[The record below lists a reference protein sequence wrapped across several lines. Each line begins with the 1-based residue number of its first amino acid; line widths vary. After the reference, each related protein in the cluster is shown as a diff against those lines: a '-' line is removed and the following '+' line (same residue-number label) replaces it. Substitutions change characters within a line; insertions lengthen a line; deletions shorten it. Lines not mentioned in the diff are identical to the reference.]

1 MKITLV
7 TPSLFCGGA
16 ERVVVSLAEGF
27 ESHGHQVTVITGTE
41 KDTDFYQLP
50 PGVKRIPLG
59 IMGISK
65 NPLDAIKSNL
75 NRVVT
80 LRKAIES
87 SQPDIVMS
95 HLTETNVLTVLATL
109 NTEYPVLITEHCDP
123 NLISYGRFW
132 ETLRRLVYPFAT
144 KLVSVSQGVEDYFT
158 WLPQNKKEVIYN
170 PFFVSK
176 NASSQIEI
184 PSGVDPER
192 KWIMSMGRLTNQ
204 KGFDILLKAFAK
216 IAAKYP
222 QWQLIILGEGEL
234 RQELEELKAELN
246 LGKQVVLPGRVKN
259 PFLLMER
266 AEFFVMSSRFEGFP
280 MAHGEAMLCGLPV
293 IATDCPSGPRELV
306 RDSIDGILIPN
317 QDESALTVAIERLI
331 SNPEERTQF
340 AKSAPEVGTR
350 FSLDKIIQ
358 DWTNLSDRAIQ
369 EKQGRGG
376 KSNV

>member
-27 ESHGHQVTVITGTE
+27 QLDGHQVTVITGTE

-50 PGVKRIPLG
+50 PGVDRLPLG

-75 NRVVT
+75 ERVST
-80 LRKAIES
+80 LRKAIKASE
-87 SQPDIVMS
+87 PDIVMA

-109 NTEYPVLITEHCDP
+109 KTQYPVLITEHCDP

-158 WLPQNKKEVIYN
+158 WMPKNKKTVIYN

-176 NASSQIEI
+176 NASSEIEI
-184 PSGVDPER
+184 PTGVDPER
-192 KWIMSMGRLTNQ
+192 KWIMSMGRLTEQ
-204 KGFDILLKAFAK
+204 KGFDILLRAFAK
-216 IAAKYP
+216 VAPKYP
-222 QWQLIILGEGEL
+222 DWQLIILGEGEL
-234 RQELEELKAELN
+234 RNELEGLKAELN
-246 LGKQVVLPGRVKN
+246 LNDRAVLPGRVKN

-266 AEFFVMSSRFEGFP
+266 AQFFVMSSRFEGFP
-280 MAHGEAMLCGLPV
+280 MAHGEAMLCGLPI
-293 IATDCPSGPRELV
+293 IATDCPSGPKELI
-306 RDSIDGILIPN
+306 RDGIDGILIPN
-317 QDESALTVAIERLI
+317 QDEAALTVAIERLI
-331 SNPEERTQF
+331 TNPEEREKF

-350 FSLDKIIQ
+350 FSLKNIIQ
-358 DWTNLSDRAIQ
+358 DWTNISDRAIK

-376 KSNV
+376 K

>member
-27 ESHGHQVTVITGTE
+27 QLDGHQVTVITGTE
-41 KDTDFYQLP
+41 KNTDFYQLP

-65 NPLDAIKSNL
+65 NPLDAIRSNL
-75 NRVVT
+75 KRVSA
-80 LRKAIES
+80 LRKAIKS
-87 SQPDIVMS
+87 SEPDIVMA
-95 HLTETNVLTVLATL
+95 HLTETNILTVLATL
-109 NTEYPVLITEHCDP
+109 RTKYPVLITEHCDP

-144 KLVSVSQGVEDYFT
+144 KLVNVSQGVEDYFT
-158 WLPQNKKEVIYN
+158 WMPKRKKAVIYN

-176 NASSQIEI
+176 NASSEIEI
-184 PSGVDPER
+184 PEGVNTER

-216 IAAKYP
+216 VALKYRD
-222 QWQLIILGEGEL
+222 WQLIILGEGEL
-234 RQELEELKAELN
+234 RSELEALKAK
-246 LGKQVVLPGRVKN
+246 LGLKEQVVLPGRVKN
-259 PFLLMER
+259 PFLLMKR
-266 AEFFVMSSRFEGFP
+266 AQFFVMSSRFEGFP

-293 IATDCPSGPRELV
+293 IATDCPSGPRELI
-306 RDSIDGILIPN
+306 RDGIDGILIPN
-317 QDESALTVAIERLI
+317 EDESALAMAIERLI
-331 SNPEERTQF
+331 SNPEERAQF

-350 FSLDKIIQ
+350 FSLEKIIQ
-358 DWTNLSDRAIQ
+358 DWTKLSDRAIA

-376 KSNV
+376 K

>member
-27 ESHGHQVTVITGTE
+27 QLHGHQVTVITGTE

-75 NRVVT
+75 NRVFA
-80 LRKAIES
+80 LRKAIELS
-87 SQPDIVMS
+87 EPDIVMA
-95 HLTETNVLTVLATL
+95 HLTETNILTVLATL
-109 NTEYPVLITEHCDP
+109 KTKYPVLITEHCDP

-132 ETLRRLVYPFAT
+132 ETLRRFVYPFAT
-144 KLVSVSQGVEDYFT
+144 KLVSVSQGVEDYFS
-158 WLPQNKKEVIYN
+158 WLPKSKKEVIYN

-176 NASSQIEI
+176 NASSEIEI
-184 PSGVDPER
+184 PPGVDSER

-216 IAAKYP
+216 VASKYP
-222 QWQLIILGEGEL
+222 DWQLIILGDGEL
-234 RQELEELKAELN
+234 REELEQLKAQLN
-246 LGKQVVLPGRVKN
+246 LGEQVVLPGRVKN

-266 AEFFVMSSRFEGFP
+266 AQFFVMSSRFEGFP

-306 RDSIDGILIPN
+306 RDGIDGILIPN
-317 QDESALTVAIERLI
+317 QDEVALTIAIERLI
-331 SNPEERTQF
+331 SNPEEREHF

-350 FSLDKIIQ
+350 FSLEKIIK

-369 EKQGRGG
+369 SKQGMEG
-376 KSNV
+376 K

>member
-27 ESHGHQVTVITGTE
+27 QLDGHQVTVITGTE

-50 PGVKRIPLG
+50 PGVDRLPLG

-75 NRVVT
+75 ERVST
-80 LRKAIES
+80 LRKAIKASE
-87 SQPDIVMS
+87 PDIVMA

-109 NTEYPVLITEHCDP
+109 KTKYPVLITEHCDP

-158 WLPQNKKEVIYN
+158 WMPKNKKTVIYN

-176 NASSQIEI
+176 NASSEIEI
-184 PSGVDPER
+184 PTGVDPER
-192 KWIMSMGRLTNQ
+192 KWIMSMGRLTEQ
-204 KGFDILLKAFAK
+204 KGFDILLRAFAK
-216 IAAKYP
+216 VAPKYP
-222 QWQLIILGEGEL
+222 DWQLIILGEGEL
-234 RQELEELKAELN
+234 RNELEGLKAELN
-246 LGKQVVLPGRVKN
+246 LNERAILPGRVKN

-266 AEFFVMSSRFEGFP
+266 AQFFVMSSRFEGFP
-280 MAHGEAMLCGLPV
+280 MAHGEAMLCGLPI
-293 IATDCPSGPRELV
+293 IATDCPSGPKELV
-306 RDSIDGILIPN
+306 RDGIDGILIPN
-317 QDESALTVAIERLI
+317 QDEAALTEAIERLI
-331 SNPEERTQF
+331 TNPEEREKF

-350 FSLDKIIQ
+350 FSLKNIIQ
-358 DWTNLSDRAIQ
+358 DWTNISDRAIK

-376 KSNV
+376 K

>member
-27 ESHGHQVTVITGTE
+27 QLDGHQVTVITGTE

-50 PGVKRIPLG
+50 PGVDRLPLG

-75 NRVVT
+75 ERVST
-80 LRKAIES
+80 LRKAIKASE
-87 SQPDIVMS
+87 PDIVMA

-109 NTEYPVLITEHCDP
+109 KTKYPVLITEHCDP

-158 WLPQNKKEVIYN
+158 WMPKNKKTVIYN

-176 NASSQIEI
+176 NASSEIEI
-184 PSGVDPER
+184 PTGVDPER
-192 KWIMSMGRLTNQ
+192 KWIMSMGRLTEQ
-204 KGFDILLKAFAK
+204 KGFDILLRAFAK
-216 IAAKYP
+216 VAPKYP
-222 QWQLIILGEGEL
+222 DWQLIILGEGEL
-234 RQELEELKAELN
+234 RNELEGLKAELN
-246 LGKQVVLPGRVKN
+246 LNDRAVLPGRVKN

-266 AEFFVMSSRFEGFP
+266 AQFFVMSSRFEGFP
-280 MAHGEAMLCGLPV
+280 MAHGEAMLCGLPI
-293 IATDCPSGPRELV
+293 IATDCPSGPKELI
-306 RDSIDGILIPN
+306 RDGIDGILIPN
-317 QDESALTVAIERLI
+317 QDEAALTVAIERLI
-331 SNPEERTQF
+331 TNPEEREKF

-350 FSLDKIIQ
+350 FSLKNIIQ
-358 DWTNLSDRAIQ
+358 DWTNISDRAIK

-376 KSNV
+376 K

>member
-27 ESHGHQVTVITGTE
+27 QKYGHQVTVITGTE

-50 PGVKRIPLG
+50 PGVERIPLG
-59 IMGISK
+59 IMGVSK
-65 NPLDAIKSNL
+65 NPLDAIRSNL
-75 NRVVT
+75 NRVFT
-80 LRKAIES
+80 LKKAIALS
-87 SQPDIVMS
+87 APDIVMA
-95 HLTETNVLTVLATL
+95 HLTETNILTVLATVGSD
-109 NTEYPVLITEHCDP
+109 YPVIVTEHCDP

-144 KLVSVSQGVEDYFT
+144 KLSSVSQGVEDYFT
-158 WLPQNKKEVIYN
+158 WLPKNKKQVIYN
-170 PFFVSK
+170 PFFVSA

-184 PSGVDPER
+184 PPGVNPER

-216 IAAKYP
+216 VAPKYP
-222 QWQLIILGEGEL
+222 DWQLVILGEGEL
-234 RQELEELKAELN
+234 RQELEQLKADLN
-246 LGKQVVLPGRVKN
+246 LGEQAVLPGRVKN

-266 AEFFVMSSRFEGFP
+266 SQFFVMSSRFEGFP

-306 RDSIDGILIPN
+306 RDGVDGILIAN
-317 QDESALTVAIERLI
+317 QDESALTIAIERLI
-331 SNPEERTQF
+331 TKPEERAQF
-340 AKSAPEVGTR
+340 AKSAPDVGTR
-350 FSLDKIIQ
+350 FSLEKIIQ
-358 DWTNLSDRAIQ
+358 DWINLSDRAIK
-369 EKQGRGG
+369 EKQGKGG
-376 KSNV
+376 K

>member
-27 ESHGHQVTVITGTE
+27 QLQGHQVTVITGTE

-50 PGVKRIPLG
+50 PGVKRIALG
-59 IMGISK
+59 IMGVSK

-75 NRVVT
+75 QRVSA
-80 LRKAIES
+80 LRKAIKLSE
-87 SQPDIVMS
+87 PDIVMA
-95 HLTETNVLTVLATL
+95 HLTETNILTVLATL
-109 NTEYPVLITEHCDP
+109 KTKYPVLITEHCDP
-123 NLISYGRFW
+123 NLISYGKFW
-132 ETLRRLVYPFAT
+132 ETLRRFVYPFAT

-158 WLPQNKKEVIYN
+158 WLPKSKKEVVYN

-176 NASSQIEI
+176 NASSEIEI
-184 PSGVDPER
+184 PTGVHSDR

-216 IAAKYP
+216 VAPRYP
-222 QWQLIILGEGEL
+222 DWQLIILGEGEL
-234 RQELEELKAELN
+234 RRELEELKAELN
-246 LGKQVVLPGRVKN
+246 LGEQVVLPGRVKN

-266 AEFFVMSSRFEGFP
+266 AQFFVMSSRFEGFP

-306 RDSIDGILIPN
+306 RDGVDGILIPN
-317 QDESALTVAIERLI
+317 QDEVALTKAIERLI
-331 SNPEERTQF
+331 TNPEEREHF

-350 FSLDKIIQ
+350 FSLEKIIQ
-358 DWTNLSDRAIQ
+358 GWTDLSQKAIL
-369 EKQGRGG
+369 EKHGRGG
-376 KSNV
+376 K